1 MVTPGTLLNGSITG
15 YGYGLFIDS
24 YRGNVEWT
32 HAGGVHGFNAVIVIL
47 PRRRFVMPCWPTFG
61 RMGAGPEASAT
72 RR

>member
-47 PRRRFVMPCWPTFG
+47 PRRRFVMAVLANVWTHG
-61 RMGAGPEASAT
+61 RRTGG
-72 RR
+72 